1 MSIFSKL
8 IDKTSNK
15 YGIRQE
21 RLTHG
26 VAGVVTVL
34 YFLKIGYPF
43 LVAKVRQRRHRP
55 NTANEQRKD
64 EDDRSRNDSKRRGKN
79 KNDRKYNRDEDHR
92 YDDDDD
98 GDDDHDEDD
107 IKSID
112 IKEKNNDD
120 KAMKKEKIVGL
131 DRAFL
136 KQLIT
141 LLRIMVPSWRSKESG
156 LLACAT
162 LTLLARTFLSVYVA
176 TLEGQIVKRI
186 VLKDIRGF
194 IYMMARWFAIAFP
207 ATFVNSAIRYL
218 EGRLALNFRE
228 RLVEHAYKMYLS
240 QQTYYRVVALDT
252 RLGGLEQRL
261 TDDLSELASS
271 VAHLYSSLTKP
282 LLDCALVGIALIS
295 FSLNMGARTIPGP
308 LLALVVITLTGQ
320 VLRLASP
327 RFGQLVAEEA
337 TRRGRLREAH
347 ARISAHAEEIAF
359 YGGHQTEH
367 RYLTTAY
374 KSLVTHL
381 RRILAKKLWYVMLEQ
396 FLMKYL
402 WSGTGLVL
410 IALPLLYNSGND
422 SQKNG
427 MKINGDVSERTRY
440 LTTSKNLLM
449 SGADAVERLMVSY
462 KELVALAGYAGRV
475 NEMFEVFKDAALCKY
490 QRNVVV
496 NGASRTNN
504 GNTSHPEK
512 IAIEFKNGNP
522 VIKGIVRESN
532 DGSISLINVPIVTPN
547 CEIIVPSL
555 TMTIRPGDHLLITGP
570 NGCGKSSLFRI
581 ISGLWPVYDG
591 TLIRPNESYTV
602 KDGRPSLFYI
612 PQKPYMTVGCLRD
625 QIIYPAESETED
637 CSDEELMKLLDEVDL
652 KGLVEREPDGLN
664 ALGDW
669 DSTLSG
675 GEKQRLAIT
684 RLFYHA
690 PQYALLDECTSAV
703 SIEAEGIMY
712 ETAKKRG
719 ITLLTI
725 THRLSSLS
733 KYHKLLLRFDGEGS
747 WTLGPLE
754 NNVENVVNILNH
766 NQTKDNDNQL
776 NDNIKT
782 GHYQMLHVR
791 IIIIIIY
798 YYYYYYY
805 FLFFNF
811 LYLFFL
817 SFSLLSSPPSHP
829 SNFYT
834 DRGLKSVL
842 LNNVTL
848 RNRSFIILL
857 YFSFFFFFFFFFHF
871 LHFIF
876 LIHKS
881 RM

>member
-26 VAGVVTVL
+26 LAGVVTVF

-43 LVAKVRQRRHRP
+43 LLDKVRQRHRP
-55 NTANEQRKD
+55 ASELKKD
-64 EDDRSRNDSKRRGKN
+64 EDERSRNDLKKRG
-79 KNDRKYNRDEDHR
+79 NDRKRKGVQNCNQNHRDNDDENNELCKEQEDN
-92 YDDDDD
+92 
-98 GDDDHDEDD
+98 
-107 IKSID
+107 
-112 IKEKNNDD
+112 KETDKDKNDKNN
-120 KAMKKEKIVGL
+120 KKIKEKIVGL

-136 KQLIT
+136 KQLII

-156 LLACAT
+156 ILACAT

-186 VLKDIRGF
+186 VLKDVRGF
-194 IYMMARWFAIAFP
+194 FFMMARWFAIAFP

-240 QQTYYRVVALDT
+240 QQTYYRVTALDT
-252 RLGGLEQRL
+252 RLGGVEQRL

-271 VAHLYSSLTKP
+271 IAHLYSSLTKP

-295 FSLNMGARTIPGP
+295 FSMNMGARIIPGP

-374 KSLVTHL
+374 KSLVNHL

-402 WSGTGLVL
+402 WSGTGLLL
-410 IALPLLYNSGND
+410 IAFPLLYNSGSE

-427 MKINGDVSERTRY
+427 IKNNGDGAVSERTRY
-440 LTTSKNLLM
+440 LTTSKNLLS
-449 SGADAVERLMVSY
+449 SGADAVERLMLSY
-462 KELVALAGYAGRV
+462 KELIALAGYAERV
-475 NEMFEVFKDAALCKY
+475 NQMFEVFKDAALCKY
-490 QRNVVV
+490 QRNVLV
-496 NGASRTNN
+496 NGSIRTNN
-504 GNTSHPEK
+504 GTTSHSDRMT
-512 IAIEFKNGNP
+512 IEFKDGNP
-522 VIKGIVRESN
+522 VIKGTVRESK
-532 DGSISLINVPIVTPN
+532 DGGISLIDVPIVTPN
-547 CEIIVPSL
+547 CEIIVSSL

-581 ISGLWPVYDG
+581 ISGLWPVYGG
-591 TLIRPNESYTV
+591 TLIRPTESYSV
-602 KDGRPSLFYI
+602 RSGRPSLFYI

-637 CSDEELMKLLDEVDL
+637 CSDEELLKLLDEVDL

-664 ALGDW
+664 AFGDW

-703 SIEAEGIMY
+703 SIEAEGVMY

-725 THRLSSLS
+725 THRLSSLA
-733 KYHKLLLRFDGEGS
+733 KYHKLVLRFDGEGG
-747 WTLGPLE
+747 WTFGPLNE
-754 NNVENVVNILNH
+754 DNVNLLNSNP
-766 NQTKDNDNQL
+766 NQNKQNDNKL
-776 NDNIKT
+776 NDNIK
-782 GHYQMLHVR
+782 GSHYQMFHELHETHTEDTYVG
-791 IIIIIIY
+791 I
-798 YYYYYYY
+798 
-805 FLFFNF
+805 
-811 LYLFFL
+811 
-817 SFSLLSSPPSHP
+817 S
-829 SNFYT
+829 
-834 DRGLKSVL
+834 
-842 LNNVTL
+842 
-848 RNRSFIILL
+848 
-857 YFSFFFFFFFFFHF
+857 
-871 LHFIF
+871 
-876 LIHKS
+876 
-881 RM
+881 